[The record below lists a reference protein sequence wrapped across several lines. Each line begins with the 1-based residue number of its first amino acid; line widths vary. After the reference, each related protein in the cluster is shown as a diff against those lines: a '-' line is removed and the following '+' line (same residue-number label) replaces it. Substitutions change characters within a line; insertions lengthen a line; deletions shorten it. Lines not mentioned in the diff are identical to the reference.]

1 MAASS
6 TIQRDTSSGWGAFT
20 MSDATERQEL
30 LTVRQV
36 AELLQVS
43 VSTVERMTR
52 RGEGPPSIKFGRS
65 RRWLRRDVERWLEEH
80 REDGRGDRR

>member
-1 MAASS
+1 MPN
-6 TIQRDTSSGWGAFT
+6 DDGG
-20 MSDATERQEL
+20 EL

-65 RRWLRRDVERWLEEH
+65 RRWFKPDVLAWLREH
-80 REDGRGDRR
+80 RQGGA